1 MELVLMAAATSNS
14 SNLFNIIGNM
24 SCALSFLF
32 DNDNWPDLFS
42 ENPNRHRIWAFGTV
56 EPNFVEA
63 RPKYLNW

>member
-32 DNDNWPDLFS
+32 DNDNWQICFQRTPTDIVFGLLGRLS
-42 ENPNRHRIWAFGTV
+42 PILLRPGPNI
-56 EPNFVEA
+56 
-63 RPKYLNW
+63 